1 MEVQMETSTHTD
13 SDGILAG
20 RPRPIS
26 WVTAFTGKSKQTIY
40 RWESQGQ
47 FPKRVR
53 LGANSVAWLE
63 SEVREWLASRQRV
76 GKS

>member
-1 MEVQMETSTHTD
+1 MPSNPIKAASCNGSLPD
-13 SDGILAG
+13 
-20 RPRPIS
+20 RPRSIK

-40 RWESQGQ
+40 RWESLGF

-63 SEVREWLASRQRV
+63 SEVKAWLDSRQRIT
-76 GKS
+76 GEE